1 MLEAAAAWCRRA
13 SRGVRLVN
21 LRAIRARTFRCP
33 LCGPSVL
40 VRLDTGELAVRCV
53 RCGATPIAMSLASVV
68 RGHVPDLRRAAVYEL
83 SARGAFHDFL
93 RRRCRTLV
101 VSQYVE
107 GARCGSNVD
116 GVRVEDV
123 QRLTFPDDTFDLCT
137 STEVFEH
144 VPDDRRA
151 FGEVL
156 RVLKP
161 GGLMLFTVPIDP
173 NATTRERAALVE
185 DHLVHLAPPEYH
197 HDPASKL
204 EPVLSFRDYG
214 HDIVQR
220 LRDAGFARAAIVRAP
235 DAPWFGCE
243 RPVIAGWKDP
253 ITHPPV

>member
-1 MLEAAAAWCRRA
+1 MSIDVLRLARGARML
-13 SRGVRLVN
+13 N
-21 LRAIRARTFRCP
+21 LRAAGVRPFRCP

-40 VRLDTGELAVRCV
+40 VRLDAGELAVRCV
-53 RCGATPIAMSLASVV
+53 RCGATPIAMSLASA
-68 RGHVPDLRRAAVYEL
+68 LRAYGPALNQAAIYEL

-93 RRRCRTLV
+93 RRNCRSLV

-107 GARCGSNVD
+107 GARCGSIVD

-123 QRLTFPDDTFDLCT
+123 QRLTFPDASFDLCT

-161 GGLMLFTVPIDP
+161 AGLMLFTVPIDP
-173 NATTRERAALVE
+173 NATTRERAALV
-185 DHLVHLAPPEYH
+185 DGRLVHFAPPEYH

-220 LRDAGFARAAIVRAP
+220 LLDAGFARAGIVRGP
-235 DAPWFGCE
+235 EAPWFGYE
-243 RPVIAGWKDP
+243 RPVIAGWKGP
-253 ITHPPV
+253 APARPA

>member
-1 MLEAAAAWCRRA
+1 MSIDGL
-13 SRGVRLVN
+13 RLVRGARMLN
-21 LRAIRARTFRCP
+21 LRAAGVRPFRCP
-33 LCGPSVL
+33 MCGPSVL
-40 VRLDTGELAVRCV
+40 LRLDAGELAVRCV
-53 RCGATPIAMSLASVV
+53 RCGATPIAMSLASAV
-68 RGHVPDLRRAAVYEL
+68 RAHVPELRHAAVYEL

-93 RRRCRTLV
+93 RRHCRSFV

-107 GARCGSNVD
+107 GARCGSIVD

-123 QRLTFPDDTFDLCT
+123 QRLTFPDASFDLCT

-161 GGLMLFTVPIDP
+161 AGVMLFTVPIDP
-173 NATTRERAALVE
+173 GATTRERAALA
-185 DHLVHLAPPEYH
+185 DGRLVHFAPPEYH
-197 HDPASKL
+197 HDPASRL

-220 LRDAGFARAAIVRAP
+220 LRDAGFARAGIVRAP
-235 DAPWFGCE
+235 DGPWFGYA
-243 RPVIAGWKDP
+243 RPVIAGWKGAV
-253 ITHPPV
+253 TARSA